1 MSVKILAIS
10 FLIVLLSAVPLAA
23 QGFDPGCSLPPQLDK
38 LQQSRQI
45 DKVCSISG
53 DAPEP
58 EHILQNKQK
67 NNFCATG
74 SPVTITRDTF
84 LRLQSA
90 AEAKHVK
97 FGDRKHLPPD
107 RAPLHRITSEN
118 GTPIGEGT
126 LVQYVAF
133 ISEARHSN
141 VSSGESV
148 NCTKRGAPKNDIHLD
163 LNASLDEEQCQS
175 VSAEMSPHF
184 RPDSWFRLA
193 GTGSVKKRETPL
205 GSNPVRIRGSLF
217 FDASHVPCTADH
229 EANPAR
235 ISLWE
240 IHPVYAIDV
249 CSETTIAD
257 CNIADES
264 LWTPLNEFEP

>member
-1 MSVKILAIS
+1 VTIKNFAQS
-10 FLIVLLSAVPLAA
+10 FLVVLLAAASLAA
-23 QGFDPGCSLPPQLDK
+23 QGFDPGCPLPPQLDK
-38 LQQSRQI
+38 IQQPRQI
-45 DKVCSISG
+45 DRVCSISG

-58 EHILQNKQK
+58 PHILQNKAK

-74 SPVTITRDTF
+74 TPITLSRDSF
-84 LRLQSA
+84 VRLQSA
-90 AEAKHVK
+90 AEAKHIR
-97 FGDRKHLPPD
+97 FGDRNNLPPD
-107 RAPLHRITSEN
+107 RAALKNIITEGGVSL
-118 GTPIGEGT
+118 GEGT

-141 VSSGESV
+141 VGSGESV
-148 NCTKRGAPKNDIHLD
+148 NCTKRGAPKNDIHID
-163 LNASLDEEQCQS
+163 LNASLDEEACQS
-175 VSAEMSPHF
+175 VTAEMSPHF

-205 GSNPVRIRGSLF
+205 GSNPVRVRGPLF
-217 FDASHVPCTADH
+217 FDASHVPCTPDK

-235 ISLWE
+235 LSLWE

-249 CSETTIAD
+249 CSETTITACRID
-257 CNIADES
+257 DES